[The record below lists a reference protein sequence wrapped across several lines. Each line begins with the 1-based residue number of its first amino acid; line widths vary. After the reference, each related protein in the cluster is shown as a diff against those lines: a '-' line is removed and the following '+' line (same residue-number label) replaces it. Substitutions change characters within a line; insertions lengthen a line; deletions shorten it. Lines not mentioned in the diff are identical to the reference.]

1 MGGREYD
8 YLMKK
13 FKINTNTK
21 TLKNFDYKDYLIY
34 PSYASG
40 GAFTNKKININLFK
54 KLKRGQ
60 IYYLVCLYI
69 AFVINFCLNKIKSS
83 NTIIL
88 DGPITKN
95 ITIMKILSSL
105 RQKQLVLKNKKEIG
119 TTLGATNLF
128 NIKKKNKLQTVVIS
142 KYRNQSMQSLYQLW
156 EENLYKKEL
165 FSHS

>member
-1 MGGREYD
+1 M
-8 YLMKK
+8 
-13 FKINTNTK
+13 
-21 TLKNFDYKDYLIY
+21 
-34 PSYASG
+34 
-40 GAFTNKKININLFK
+40 FK

-69 AFVINFCLNKIKSS
+69 AFVINFCLNRIKSS

-142 KYRNQSMQSLYQLW
+142 KYRNQALQSLYQLW